1 MAGEYVHSGRG
12 HADGV
17 YLVLSL
23 AVAGFRSAGGVRN
36 GAARQV
42 GDVSF
47 SFEVDCKTDCEFAFM
62 QVRLGTGAA
71 VIGGDGR
78 TCTAPMVR

>member
-23 AVAGFRSAGGVRN
+23 AVDGFRSAGGLQD

-47 SFEVDCKTDCEFAFM
+47 SFEVDCKTDCDFAFM
-62 QVRLGTGAA
+62 LVSLWTWNG
-71 VIGGDGR
+71 V
-78 TCTAPMVR
+78 

>member
-23 AVAGFRSAGGVRN
+23 AVDGFRSAGGLQD

-47 SFEVDCKTDCEFAFM
+47 SFEVDCKTDCDFAFM
-62 QVRLGTGAA
+62 LVSLWMGNG
-71 VIGGDGR
+71 VGR
-78 TCTAPMVR
+78 SWM